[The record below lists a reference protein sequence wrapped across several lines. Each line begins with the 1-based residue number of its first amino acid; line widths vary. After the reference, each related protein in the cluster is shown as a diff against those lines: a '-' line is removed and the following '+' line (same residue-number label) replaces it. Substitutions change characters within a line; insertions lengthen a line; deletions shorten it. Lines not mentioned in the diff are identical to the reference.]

1 MKDSSVLME
10 SPFTDSRSISEIF
23 DMNEIITI
31 RKIIETINKNAV
43 A

>member
-10 SPFTDSRSISEIF
+10 FPFTDSKSISEIF